1 MVTINCRIRDELTKD
16 RYPARKH
23 VEWQSSEQSPMAG
36 RLGEKDK
43 ELVKK
48 SEWQIEQPVRCLSR
62 RLRRA
67 SVGCGCRSSGRD
79 FFMVANQKIVAAIN
93 EQMGNEFSAMLQY
106 DAIAAHFG
114 AEGLPELSAHFYK
127 QAEEEKEHALR
138 FIQFVLDT
146 GARVKIPA
154 VSAPQAH
161 FEVAEDAV
169 KLSLEQEEQ
178 VTSQINALVS
188 MAKAESDYTADN
200 FLQWFIKEQLEEVSS
215 MGQLLRVVQR
225 AGEGNLLRVEEYLAR
240 EKDSGVA
247 LSEEE

>member
-1 MVTINCRIRDELTKD
+1 
-16 RYPARKH
+16 
-23 VEWQSSEQSPMAG
+23 
-36 RLGEKDK
+36 
-43 ELVKK
+43 
-48 SEWQIEQPVRCLSR
+48 
-62 RLRRA
+62 
-67 SVGCGCRSSGRD
+67 
-79 FFMVANQKIVAAIN
+79 MVANQKIIAAIN

-106 DAIAAHFG
+106 YAIAAHFG

-154 VSAPQAH
+154 VSAPQAD

-188 MAKAESDYTADN
+188 MAKLSPIIRPTISFSGSLRSSWRRSPRWDSCCGLFSVPARAICCAWRNIWHERRTAGSLYSRKND
-200 FLQWFIKEQLEEVSS
+200 
-215 MGQLLRVVQR
+215 R
-225 AGEGNLLRVEEYLAR
+225 ANIR
-240 EKDSGVA
+240 GV
-247 LSEEE
+247 L

>member
-1 MVTINCRIRDELTKD
+1 
-16 RYPARKH
+16 
-23 VEWQSSEQSPMAG
+23 MAG
-36 RLGEKDK
+36 RLEEKDK

-67 SVGCGCRSSGRD
+67 SVMRLFSKLQSPVVGERR
-79 FFMVANQKIVAAIN
+79 FYMVANQKIVAAIN

-106 DAIAAHFG
+106 YAIAAHFA
-114 AEGLPELSAHFYK
+114 AEALPELSAHFYK

-169 KLSLEQEEQ
+169 
-178 VTSQINALVS
+178 
-188 MAKAESDYTADN
+188 
-200 FLQWFIKEQLEEVSS
+200 
-215 MGQLLRVVQR
+215 
-225 AGEGNLLRVEEYLAR
+225 
-240 EKDSGVA
+240 
-247 LSEEE
+247 